1 MLAQCICN
9 ALVSAD
15 IVQASTMHKEFAT
28 KTVSY
33 CQWETV
39 MQSVAML
46 TADYRVGITEKVG
59 RHQVDAQST
68 TPLGY
73 GGCYSVQR
81 WTVASL
87 VYTREFCTRTSQS

>member
-9 ALVSAD
+9 ALVSAH
-15 IVQASTMHKEFAT
+15 IVQASTTHEEFAT

-46 TADYRVGITEKVG
+46 TADYRVVITEKVV
-59 RHQVDAQST
+59 RHQVDAQIYYPYRVGWSFK
-68 TPLGY
+68 PSNIGQWNLP
-73 GGCYSVQR
+73 R
-81 WTVASL
+81 A
-87 VYTREFCTRTSQS
+87 YT